1 MYGKAVSMISQLESG
16 SRSAPSKILAVEPAS
31 PSAGSNHEIRQ
42 FVLLSITSCDAAR
55 ARIDPDVD
63 E

>member
-1 MYGKAVSMISQLESG
+1 MISQLEFG
-16 SRSAPSKILAVEPAS
+16 SRSAPSRILAVEPAS

-42 FVLLSITSCDAAR
+42 FVLLSIRSCDAAR